1 MQHLTC
7 NISGVARREFIGPH
21 EYVVVPVTMIVP
33 GVLVGNRGPILYTA
47 DENNRDPIAW
57 NHIPLTD
64 DHPTQNVSARSAAVL
79 KDKWLGILLNAHTD
93 GTGSL
98 KGEAW
103 FDIKATEKARPG
115 YIRRIE
121 NGEKIELSTG
131 LGLDAIDQP
140 GTTQNGQ
147 DYGLVAT
154 NYRPDH
160 LAILFDK
167 PGACSIRDGCGVNN
181 CESATPCDQCRQH
194 QQQQNSDADSLEADG
209 QETQAAEKTITIN
222 SGVLTMAEVTR
233 ESVIAGLIKNCAAW
247 TEDDSDTL
255 NAMSDEQLKRLA
267 DAETVH
273 IRNAEAVEKL
283 NAQNA
288 ADEKAKADEAAKK
301 AADVATQN
309 AATPAT
315 QTAEDW
321 FKSAP
326 DEVKTILNHARGLQE
341 KHRTELVGKLVAN
354 ARDDQKET
362 LAAVYNGLAIE
373 ALETLAAAI
382 PAKAEPV
389 QNFFGA
395 APASNVQNTNK
406 TAPIPVIPPLF

>member
-47 DENNRDPIAW
+47 DENNRDPVAW

-64 DHPTQNVSARSAAVL
+64 DHPTQNVSARSAKVL
-79 KDKWLGILLNAHTD
+79 KDKWLGLLLNAHTD
-93 GTGSL
+93 PNGSL

-115 YIRRIE
+115 YVRRIE

-131 LGLDAIDQP
+131 LGLDAVDQP

-147 DYGLVAT
+147 EYGLVAT

-181 CESATPCDQCRQH
+181 CESATPCDQCRKH
-194 QQQQNSDADSLEADG
+194 EQQQNSDADSLEADG
-209 QETQAAEKTITIN
+209 HEDQAAEKTITIN

-247 TEDDSDTL
+247 TEEDNDTL
-255 NAMSDEQLKRLA
+255 NAMSDVQLKRLA

-273 IRNAEAVEKL
+273 IRNAKAVEEL
-283 NAQNA
+283 AAQNA
-288 ADEKAKADEAAKK
+288 ADDQPEADEEETAQAAEP
-301 AADVATQN
+301 TQN
-309 AATPAT
+309 AAT
-315 QTAEDW
+315 QTPEEW

-341 KHRTELVGKLVAN
+341 KHRTELVGKLIEN
-354 ARDDQKET
+354 ASDDQKET
-362 LAAVYNGLAIE
+362 LAAVYNGMAIE

-395 APASNVQNTNK
+395 APASTVKNTGK